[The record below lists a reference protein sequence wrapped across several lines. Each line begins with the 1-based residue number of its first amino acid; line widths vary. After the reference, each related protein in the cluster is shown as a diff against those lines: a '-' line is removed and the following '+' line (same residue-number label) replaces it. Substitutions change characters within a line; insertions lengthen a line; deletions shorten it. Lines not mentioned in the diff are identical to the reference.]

1 MESTATY
8 RSGHSK
14 YFEAKEIKVGRS
26 NRPTPSIN
34 PNIDVKNENLNLLQ
48 LLKNLR
54 LELAKEKNVPAYV
67 VFPDKTLA
75 QMANVQ
81 PVTRDDFL
89 MISGVGEKKLEEY
102 FEPFS
107 KTIMAFIEENN
118 Q

>member
-1 MESTATY
+1 ME
-8 RSGHSK
+8 
-14 YFEAKEIKVGRS
+14 
-26 NRPTPSIN
+26 
-34 PNIDVKNENLNLLQ
+34 LLQ
-48 LLKNLR
+48 KLKELR
-54 LELAKEKNVPAYV
+54 LKLAKEQNVPAYV

-89 MISGVGEKKLEEY
+89 MIGGVGEKKLEEY

-107 KTIMAFIEENN
+107 KTITAFIEENS

>member
-1 MESTATY
+1 M
-8 RSGHSK
+8 
-14 YFEAKEIKVGRS
+14 F
-26 NRPTPSIN
+26 
-34 PNIDVKNENLNLLQ
+34 VKNENLNLLQ

-107 KTIMAFIEENN
+107 KTITAFIEENN